1 MQLPTAPNAEVI
13 RMMLKTKWMPLV
25 AVIVL
30 VAAGVWAWRNSLDTG
45 PGEGFVSGNGRIE
58 ATEVNVAT
66 RLGGTIREILVN
78 EGDFVQA
85 GQVLVRMQIDSLNA
99 QAREARAMH
108 QQAITS
114 VAQAQAQVAAQ
125 QGNQAVAQAQV
136 VQRQSELEAAQLR
149 LSRSESL
156 AQGGASSR
164 QELDDNRTSV
174 RNAQAALEAGNAQ
187 VTAAIA
193 AVQAAE
199 ASRVGAEAAVKAAS
213 ATIERIDADLADSE
227 LRAPRDGRV
236 QFRLAQPGEVLGAG
250 GRVLNMVDLSDVYM
264 TFFVPNAL
272 AGRIAVGTEVRIVLD
287 VAPQFVIPARV
298 SFVASTAQFTPRTVE
313 TASEREKLMF
323 RVRARIDEALL
334 QSRLEQVKTGLPGV
348 AWIRLDPGQD
358 WPPQLSQ
365 LVQAQ

>member
-1 MQLPTAPNAEVI
+1 
-13 RMMLKTKWMPLV
+13 MMLKKKLMPFL

-30 VAAGVWAWRNSLDTG
+30 VAAGFWGWQNSRSTG
-45 PGEGFVSGNGRIE
+45 PGDGFVSGNGRIE

-66 RLGGTIREILVN
+66 RLGGTITAILVN

-85 GQVLVRMQIDSLNA
+85 GQVLVRMQMDSLNA
-99 QAREARAMH
+99 QAREARAVY
-108 QQAITS
+108 QQALTS

-125 QGNQAVAQAQV
+125 QGNQAVARAQV
-136 VQRQSELEAAQLR
+136 VQRESELDAAQRR
-149 LSRSESL
+149 LTRSESL
-156 AQGGASSR
+156 ARGGASSV
-164 QELDDNRTSV
+164 QELDDNRTNT
-174 RNAQAALEAGNAQ
+174 RNAQAALDAAKAQ
-187 VTAAIA
+187 VTAAEA
-193 AVQAAE
+193 AVRAAE
-199 ASRVGAEAAVKAAS
+199 ASGVGAEATVKAAS

-272 AGRIAVGTEVRIVLD
+272 AGRIAIGTEVRIVLD
-287 VAPQFVIPARV
+287 VAPQFVIPASV
-298 SFVASTAQFTPRTVE
+298 SFVASTAQFTPKTVE

-348 AWIRLDPGQD
+348 AWIRLDDQQP
-358 WPPQLSQ
+358 WPAQLSQ